1 MKQRLFAL
9 VLVALIASLLVAGC
23 DRPAPLPPAVATA
36 TGQIPFPIS
45 NNPTVMSQVGTQ
57 TSMAKTPQVVGVTA
71 TPLPNQPQATQ
82 AAAATKAPV
91 AQGTAAPTK
100 APVMAVTA
108 TPKPVIVVP
117 SATPGRPASYTIQSG
132 DTFYCL
138 ARRYNVN
145 VGDLLGLNGLGNSSL
160 AVIGQVVKIPQSGT
174 WGDGSRALKA
184 HPATYIVQDGE
195 SLNRIACIYGDVD
208 PNAILYANNLKSAG
222 DIQSGMT
229 LNIP

>member
-23 DRPAPLPPAVATA
+23 DRPAPLPPAVPTS
-36 TGQIPFPIS
+36 TGQIPFPI
-45 NNPTVMSQVGTQ
+45 PDKQTVIPQIGTQ
-57 TSMAKTPQVVGVTA
+57 TAIAKTPQVVGVTA
-71 TPLPNQPQATQ
+71 TQQPNQPQATKAPVTQ
-82 AAAATKAPV
+82 PTVAATKAPV
-91 AQGTAAPTK
+91 
-100 APVMAVTA
+100 VVVTA

-117 SATPGRPASYTIQSG
+117 SATPGRPTTYTIQSG

-138 ARRYNVN
+138 ARRFNLN
-145 VGDLLGLNGLGNSSL
+145 VGDFLGLNGLGNSSL
-160 AVIGQVVKIPQSGT
+160 AVIGQVVKIPQSGS

-195 SLNRIACIYGDVD
+195 SLNKIACFYGDVD
-208 PNAILYANNLKSAG
+208 PNAILYANNLKGAG